1 VQLGGAVFY
10 SDVRNLIQTVVLPDT
25 TTQTQ
30 NVGDGRF
37 YGGEVSIDALRPS

>member
-1 VQLGGAVFY
+1 VFY
-10 SDVRNLIQTVVLPDT
+10 SDVSDLIQTVVLPDA

-37 YGGEVSIDALRPS
+37 YGARLPLTPRSGAS

>member
-1 VQLGGAVFY
+1 MFY
-10 SDVRNLIQTVVLPDT
+10 SDVRDLIQTIVLPDT

-37 YGGEVSIDALRPS
+37 YGARWPWT